1 MTLITLSYDKPTN
14 TFTAI
19 TEEPRE
25 TTVELFTIP
34 DGECFNVCG
43 VELNASRRSFAH
55 CVEIPASRT

>member
-1 MTLITLSYDKPTN
+1 MTHVTLSYDKRTN

-34 DGECFNVCG
+34 DGERFNVYG
-43 VELNASRRSFAH
+43 VELNARRRSFAH
-55 CVEIPASRT
+55 CVEIPARRS